1 MGAARPSPE
10 LGPCGRTRAARCGER
25 RVGAFRLVTSSLIA
39 ETAGVID
46 GTRDDGDD
54 RRVERTECP
63 VQTAHTTH
71 TNTQGGQERV
81 EGGPDGSVDPPQ
93 VEQEEGNGRNKRGR
107 GNRIDVT
114 RELVLASSPSGSGC
128 PAGHDTNPEEPSS
141 QGRGGVTMIAR
152 ETRQT
157 RKRGVEGRQD
167 QECKGRSRRS
177 RRV

>member
-39 ETAGVID
+39 ETAAVID
-46 GTRDDGDD
+46 GTTDDGDD

-93 VEQEEGNGRNKRGR
+93 VEQEEGNGRIKRSR
-107 GNRIDVT
+107 GDDSIDVT
-114 RELVLASSPSGSGC
+114 RELVSASSSGSGC
-128 PAGHDTNPEEPSS
+128 PVGHDPNPEGPSS
-141 QGRGGVTMIAR
+141 RGLGGVTMTVR
-152 ETRQT
+152 ET
-157 RKRGVEGRQD
+157 
-167 QECKGRSRRS
+167 
-177 RRV
+177 